1 MDEPRYLGMPA
12 MKVEG
17 KNLSDNCMSGCY
29 GKYYEHDIKKLTDE
43 IERLREALHEI
54 YRKCDNDRI
63 MWMVDEALQQK
74 DSE

>member
-1 MDEPRYLGMPA
+1 MDIVDRLREFEATDCCSQRKEA
-12 MKVEG
+12 A
-17 KNLSDNCMSGCY
+17 
-29 GKYYEHDIKKLTDE
+29 DE

-74 DSE
+74 ESE